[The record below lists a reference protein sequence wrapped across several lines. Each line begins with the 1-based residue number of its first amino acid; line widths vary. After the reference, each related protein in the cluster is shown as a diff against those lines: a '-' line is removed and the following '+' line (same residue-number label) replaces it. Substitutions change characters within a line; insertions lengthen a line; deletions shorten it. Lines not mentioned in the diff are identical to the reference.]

1 MIYKT
6 TSVKEVIARI
16 IRNTGKSLS
25 SEYIEDMLEWI
36 PEGIKK
42 LQTKYTLYDS
52 FEKINIVGHVAPLPC
67 DLINIIAVEYEGHR
81 LREGGDIRNLTAE
94 NPLSLYR
101 ENKPDVYE
109 TETASHTEYE
119 PDTFPDNSYIEQ
131 HRGQDLKRVD
141 SAKYNSEY
149 YKIQMNC
156 IQTSFECG
164 EITLHYKTL
173 PVCKDGY
180 PEIPDNENYKTAL
193 YWYVLS
199 MMLGAGYEHKVFKYD
214 FAYMEWERFGRR
226 AMNEITYPTVD
237 TMERIYR
244 AGTRL
249 VPPEHFYEDFRI
261 NSEQI
266 QPIVK

>member
-36 PEGIKK
+36 PEGIRK
-42 LQTKYTLYDS
+42 LQTKYTLLNTYTQ
-52 FEKINIVGHVAPLPC
+52 IRMTGHVACIPC
-67 DLINIIAVEYEGHR
+67 DLINIIAVEYQGRR
-81 LREGGDIRNLTAE
+81 LREGGDIRNLTA
-94 NPLSLYR
+94 PLPFSSYR
-101 ENKPDVYE
+101 ENKDSIYGLDTSEHTNYE
-109 TETASHTEYE
+109 ESYAN
-119 PDTFPDNSYIEQ
+119 NSYITQ
-131 HRGQDLKRVD
+131 HRGDDLKRINTLEY
-141 SAKYNSEY
+141 SNEY
-149 YKIQMNC
+149 YKIQLDC
-156 IQTSFECG
+156 IQTSFEEG
-164 EITLHYKTL
+164 VITLHYRKL
-173 PVCKDGY
+173 PVDNEGY
-180 PEIPDNENYKTAL
+180 PLIPDNENYKTAL

-214 FAYMEWERFGRR
+214 FAYGEFERFSRR
-226 AMNEITYPTVD
+226 AINEIAYPSVD

-249 VPPEHFYEDFRI
+249 VPPEHFYNDFRI

-266 QPIVK
+266 QQITK